1 MIDITRKLTE
11 GIYVYPG
18 DPIFTEKEV
27 FSFSKGDPYTVTKL
41 SLGTHTGTHI
51 DAPAHFIKNGRKI
64 SSYKL
69 DDLCGKAKVFEIREA
84 EIKKSDLEKSE
95 IECGDI
101 ILFKTANSIFDGKI
115 PLKNPAYISESAAKY
130 LVSKKIKLVGIDY
143 ITVDNEASFTSHLI
157 FLNSEIPILENI
169 DLSSVRPGKYRLYCF
184 PLNTDT
190 EAAPVRVALEVI

>member
-27 FSFSKGDPYTVTKL
+27 FSFSNGDPYTVTKL

-101 ILFKTANSIFDGKI
+101 TFLRPQTAY
-115 PLKNPAYISESAAKY
+115 LTAKY
-130 LVSKKIKLVGIDY
+130 
-143 ITVDNEASFTSHLI
+143 
-157 FLNSEIPILENI
+157 
-169 DLSSVRPGKYRLYCF
+169 R
-184 PLNTDT
+184 
-190 EAAPVRVALEVI
+190 

>member
-1 MIDITRKLTE
+1 MIDITRKLVE
-11 GIYVYPG
+11 DIYVYPG

-27 FSFSKGDPYTVTKL
+27 FSFAKGDHYTVTKL
-41 SLGTHTGTHI
+41 SIGTHTGTHI

-130 LVSKKIKLVGIDY
+130 LVSKKIKLVG
-143 ITVDNEASFTSHLI
+143 FTSHLT

-190 EAAPVRVALEVI
+190 EAAPVRAALEVI

>member
-1 MIDITRKLTE
+1 ME
-11 GIYVYPG
+11 IYETIFRFLYNILSVYVG
-18 DPIFTEKEV
+18 YRT
-27 FSFSKGDPYTVTKL
+27 
-41 SLGTHTGTHI
+41 
-51 DAPAHFIKNGRKI
+51 
-64 SSYKL
+64 
-69 DDLCGKAKVFEIREA
+69 
-84 EIKKSDLEKSE
+84 
-95 IECGDI
+95 IE
-101 ILFKTANSIFDGKI
+101 LF
-115 PLKNPAYISESAAKY
+115 